1 MMRGKLLTID
11 QIRTFSTPIFQKY
24 EFINKAYLF
33 GSYAKNIAT
42 TNSDIDIVVKLDD
55 DVGMRLYGLYYD
67 FENIF
72 NKKIDLLTE
81 NEIMEIMPKVYK
93 RDRILIYEKC

>member
-1 MMRGKLLTID
+1 MNKLLTIH
-11 QIRTFSTPIFQKY
+11 QIRALSKPIFQKY
-24 EFINKAYLF
+24 KFINKAYLF

-42 TNSDIDIVVKLDD
+42 SNSDIDIVVKLDD
-55 DVGMRLYGLYYD
+55 GVGMRLFGLYDD

-72 NKKIDLLTE
+72 NKRIDLLTE